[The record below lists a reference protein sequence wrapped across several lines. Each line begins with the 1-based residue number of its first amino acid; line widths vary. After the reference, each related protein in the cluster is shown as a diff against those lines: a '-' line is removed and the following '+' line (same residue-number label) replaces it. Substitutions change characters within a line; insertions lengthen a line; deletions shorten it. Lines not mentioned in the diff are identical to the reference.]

1 MVVVSIRVC
10 EYKYSFLSEVF
21 FLSSNLTFFSTF
33 HLVIMYVDVVII
45 NSLNDYIAYFRVYV
59 GSLQKRTP
67 SIL

>member
-1 MVVVSIRVC
+1 MVVCFYKSMQ
-10 EYKYSFLSEVF
+10 YKYSFLFKVF
-21 FLSSNLTFFSTF
+21 FHLGNLTFFSTF
-33 HLVIMYVDVVII
+33 YLVIMYVEAVII